1 MCHLELQT
9 TVLNSR
15 NAGGG
20 GLHLRTW
27 GDVAEPVNMVED
39 EAKAF
44 FKSKKLIPFVKAN
57 HRPQHQKTPPV
68 FLSLHCSPPF
78 HSRRGLEA
86 QGTLCS
92 AAAFGAHLQG
102 QVTEFEDYFKLSD
115 RHLSI

>member
-20 GLHLRTW
+20 GLHLLTW

-57 HRPQHQKTPPV
+57 H
-68 FLSLHCSPPF
+68 
-78 HSRRGLEA
+78 
-86 QGTLCS
+86 
-92 AAAFGAHLQG
+92 
-102 QVTEFEDYFKLSD
+102 
-115 RHLSI
+115 

>member
-57 HRPQHQKTPPV
+57 HRPQHQKTPQCSYHFTVPLHSILEGV
-68 FLSLHCSPPF
+68 WRPKGPSAVQQHSGLTSKARSPSLRITSN
-78 HSRRGLEA
+78 
-86 QGTLCS
+86 
-92 AAAFGAHLQG
+92 
-102 QVTEFEDYFKLSD
+102 
-115 RHLSI
+115 